1 MEDLNSVKSWE
12 QRLRKEID
20 GLKSCKDQVL
30 ADSAIPKQVKDRFID
45 VLRTLKMNMIQ
56 VLAKCTQLR
65 NESLPAKA
73 MKVRAEKLKF
83 EYEEVTKNLEQ
94 LQSTLNAKSSNGHG
108 GFRNQSRDEEIHTVV
123 AKELMEIREIISKA
137 QEDLETHSHQD
148 YEQRIEILESENQEL
163 RRNLNKIHEDNT
175 ETFEILHM
183 LKKRVEMIENNQYE
197 SRSSLKSNAEAPKK
211 RILLRPSSRAEDMLK
226 T

>member
-123 AKELMEIREIISKA
+123 AKELMEIREIISKT

-148 YEQRIEILESENQEL
+148 YEQRIEILESENQDRRGL
-163 RRNLNKIHEDNT
+163 RFCR
-175 ETFEILHM
+175 TFLAMPAMPGWGHKGGHTANGGNEG
-183 LKKRVEMIENNQYE
+183 RA
-197 SRSSLKSNAEAPKK
+197 RAPPCA
-211 RILLRPSSRAEDMLK
+211 RTLLGGGQGGG
-226 T
+226 